1 MAQNPTE
8 LLEALEADLQHPESE
23 TGAPPPT
30 PEKDARQK
38 PVGGDAQSDA
48 MPPIILAAAGLAVF
62 DAIICLVY
70 VVVWIVSPL
79 TLLAIIQA
87 MAGISLLLGVSP
99 VVVAG
104 VIFSKNRQTG
114 IELPGTPFA
123 VWAMISGSA
132 MMMLTLAV
140 PLVAA
145 IQTLTGRAGS

>member
-1 MAQNPTE
+1 
-8 LLEALEADLQHPESE
+8 
-23 TGAPPPT
+23 
-30 PEKDARQK
+30 
-38 PVGGDAQSDA
+38 

-70 VVVWIVSPL
+70 VVVWIVNPL

-87 MAGISLLLGVSP
+87 MAGISLLLGVAP

-114 IELPGTPFA
+114 VELPGTPFA
-123 VWAMISGSA
+123 VWAMISGTV
-132 MMMLTLAV
+132 MMTLTLAV

-145 IQTLTGRAGS
+145 IQALTGRAGS